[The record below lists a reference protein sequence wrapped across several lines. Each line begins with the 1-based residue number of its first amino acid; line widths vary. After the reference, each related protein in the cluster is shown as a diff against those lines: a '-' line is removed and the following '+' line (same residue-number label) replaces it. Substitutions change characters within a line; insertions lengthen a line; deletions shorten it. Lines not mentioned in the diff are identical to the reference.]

1 MSGGGGTTETKTEIS
16 PDFKPYITYGLEKT
30 KQALESMPQVP
41 SNLAAPMSA
50 TTSQALDLA
59 KQRALAGSPLLQAA
73 QQEQLQTIQGRG
85 INPFLAGAAEAL
97 YRPTTMAAQEA
108 IQGLESKASSM
119 GRYGSGAMGEIA
131 KKASYGI
138 GLGLGDIYKQLAL
151 QSSEAERQRQVAASQ
166 LAPQLGAADYA
177 DIQRLLQVG
186 QGQEQY
192 AQQQIEGALAAAE
205 RPAERI
211 QRAVSSFY
219 GAPLETKTTATPQ
232 GGK

>member
-1 MSGGGGTTETKTEIS
+1 MSGGGGAQETKTEIS

-30 KQALESMPQVP
+30 KAALEGMPSVP

-59 KQRALAGSPLLQAA
+59 RQRAISGSPLVSAA
-73 QQEQLQTIQGRG
+73 QQEQLATIQGQG
-85 INPFLAGAAEAL
+85 LNPFLADAANAL

-108 IQGLESKASSM
+108 IRGLQSKASSA
-119 GRYGSGAMGEIA
+119 GRYGSEAMQQLGE
-131 KKASYGI
+131 KTGYNI

-151 QSSEAERQRQVAASQ
+151 QSSEAERQRQVEASKF
-166 LAPQLGAADYA
+166 APTLGMADYG

-186 QGQEQY
+186 QGEEQY
-192 AQQQIEGALAAAE
+192 AQKQIEGALAAAE
-205 RPAERI
+205 RPAERV

-219 GAPLETKTTATPQ
+219 GAPLETTTTATPT

>member
-1 MSGGGGTTETKTEIS
+1 MGGGGGGQETKTEIS
-16 PDFKPYITYGLEKT
+16 PDFKPYITYGLEET
-30 KQALESMPQVP
+30 KRALEGMPEVP

-59 KQRALAGSPLLQAA
+59 RQRALAGSPLLQAA
-73 QQEQLQTIQGRG
+73 QQEQLSTIQGRG
-85 INPFLAGAAEAL
+85 LNPFLGNAAEAL
-97 YRPTTMAAQEA
+97 YRPTAMAATEA
-108 IQGLESKASSM
+108 LRGLKGEAMSR
-119 GRYGSGAMGEIA
+119 GRYGSDAMSQLGERTG
-131 KKASYGI
+131 YNL

-151 QSSEAERQRQVAASQ
+151 QSSEAERARQVQASQ
-166 LAPQLGAADYA
+166 LAPTLGAADYS

-186 QGQEQY
+186 QGEEQY
-192 AQQQIEGALAAAE
+192 AQRQIEGALAAAE

-219 GAPLETKTTATPQ
+219 GAPLETTTTATPT